1 MGAHRKPA
9 EAGEGLTAGLAAD
22 VTLKWELKDKQNFCQ
37 WRKSDTEFP
46 AEKIACTITIN
57 S

>member
-1 MGAHRKPA
+1 MGAHRKSA
-9 EAGEGLTAGLAAD
+9 EAGEGLTAD

-37 WRKSDTEFP
+37 WRKSDREFP
-46 AEKIACTITIN
+46 AEKTACTTIAN